1 MGAQSRDQRRE
12 SGALEAEVMA
22 VLWAGGA
29 PMTAGQ
35 VHAALGGSAL
45 VYKTVLT
52 VLGRLHAKGLV
63 DRERVGRAHAYL
75 PRRGPAEEVASEMN
89 QALARGADRLAVLQ
103 RFVDGLDPDD
113 ERALRDLLDA
123 RD

>member
-1 MGAQSRDQRRE
+1 
-12 SGALEAEVMA
+12 
-22 VLWAGGA
+22 
-29 PMTAGQ
+29 
-35 VHAALGGSAL
+35 
-45 VYKTVLT
+45 
-52 VLGRLHAKGLV
+52 
-63 DRERVGRAHAYL
+63 
-75 PRRGPAEEVASEMN
+75 MN